1 MFKLSSALMIV
12 FIAAGAGGDVYPD
25 QRDGRSLLLDDFS
38 RNDGLSRISTRWEGF
53 TDRVMGGRSDMQAWV
68 EPTEDG
74 QVLRM
79 TGRVSLENNGGFIQV
94 RLPLSPGEAL
104 SAEGVPP
111 SPEGGVDAR
120 EWRGVAVTAR
130 AAGDHL
136 DRYYVHLRTDRTRL
150 PWSHYEQKLPV
161 SREWRRLELPFSDFV
176 PRNMLG
182 RASPDSSGLRSVAVV
197 AGKAD
202 FTADIQVRSI
212 ELYR

>member
-1 MFKLSSALMIV
+1 MFKRSSVLAIL
-12 FIAAGAGGDVYPD
+12 FITLAAGGVAYPD
-25 QRDGRSLLLDDFS
+25 TQDERSLLLDDFS
-38 RNDGLSRISTRWEGF
+38 RSDGQSRVSTRWEGF

-74 QVLRM
+74 RVLRM

-94 RLPLSPGEAL
+94 RLPLSPAG
-104 SAEGVPP
+104 SF
-111 SPEGGVDAR
+111 DAR

-130 AAGDHL
+130 ADSDDL
-136 DRYYVHLRTDRTRL
+136 DRYYLHLRTDRTRL

-161 SREWRRLELPFSDFV
+161 TREWRRLELPFSGFE

-182 RASPDSSGLRSVAVV
+182 RAAPDSSRLRSVAVV